1 MQDKNTL
8 KSLIME
14 KKQIGHSTVLNFA
27 DIVDYQGGTI
37 VSKGVVDEKT
47 GRISLFAFAK
57 GEKLSPHKA
66 PFGALVQILD
76 GEAEVIIDG
85 TVFRVKKDESI
96 IMPANI
102 MHAVNARQSFKM
114 LLTLIKSVD

>member
-1 MQDKNTL
+1 
-8 KSLIME
+8 ME
-14 KKQIGHSTVLNFA
+14 KKLINHTTILNFCNL
-27 DIVDYQGGTI
+27 VEYQEGTI

-66 PFGALVQILD
+66 PFDALVQILD
-76 GEAEVIIDG
+76 GEAEIIIDNETFQIKNG
-85 TVFRVKKDESI
+85 ESI

-102 MHAVNARQSFKM
+102 MHAVNAHQSFKM